1 MDSHRFS
8 GPTLVPMAR
17 ALSAGREAA
26 GRAAA
31 EGGNRGRI
39 ASPRCEPAAGRVVRD
54 AGAGSARVAARTIG
68 WSTVPEKRTSGLGRA
83 ASDAGKLA
91 DLEERSYWQATM
103 PGLPSYA
110 GRPLPE
116 AVDVL
121 VVGGGYTGLSAARRA
136 AELGATTV
144 VAEAETLGWGAST
157 RNGGMCHPGFKWGP
171 RQLIR
176 RYGEALG
183 RRLYGDSVEA
193 FERVAELCTTRIDAD
208 FVRSGHL
215 ELAYAPAHATEFAA
229 SAAALSSADVPAHV
243 VPRQE
248 LRTEIGTDSY
258 FGGLVVERSG
268 GLHPAKLLAGLA
280 RLASD
285 AGVELHEHLRVR
297 RIRRERDGRFT
308 VETAGGV
315 LRARDV
321 IVATN
326 GYTDGAAPAIRRRI
340 LPISSFI
347 IVTEPLA
354 EDLASDVSPNGRMFF
369 DTKNFLYYWRLTPD
383 RRLLFGGRASMWPT
397 TVRRTAAILHRGM
410 LRVHPQLAG
419 VRVAYAWG
427 GKVGFTFDRMPHVG
441 RTGGVAYA
449 VGCCGSGVAILP
461 WLGERVAEWVG
472 GGAPPA
478 LAALRFPLVPAPYE
492 GRAWFLPLA
501 GEWWKTKDRLAARS
515 REGAGG

>member
-1 MDSHRFS
+1 M
-8 GPTLVPMAR
+8 LR

-26 GRAAA
+26 
-31 EGGNRGRI
+31 EGGNWGRI
-39 ASPRCEPAAGRVVRD
+39 AAPRCGPAARRVGRN
-54 AGAGSARVAARTIG
+54 AGAGTGRDAARAIG

-83 ASDAGKLA
+83 ASDARALA

-110 GRPLPE
+110 GRPLPD

-176 RYGEALG
+176 RHGESLG
-183 RRLYGDSVEA
+183 RRLYLDSVEA
-193 FERVAELCTTRIDAD
+193 FEHVAELCRTKVEAG

-215 ELAYAPAHATEFAA
+215 ELAFAPAHAAA
-229 SAAALSSADVPAHV
+229 FPTTAEVLAAFDVPARA
-243 VPRQE
+243 VPRHE
-248 LRTEIGTDSY
+248 LHAEIGTDAY
-258 FGGLVVERSG
+258 FGGLVVDRSG
-268 GLHPAKLLAGLA
+268 GLHPGKLLAGLA
-280 RLASD
+280 RLAAD
-285 AGVELHEHLRVR
+285 AGVALHEHVRVR

-315 LRARDV
+315 VRARDV

-340 LPISSFI
+340 LPISSYI
-347 IVTEPLA
+347 IVTEPLPA
-354 EDLASDVSPNGRMFF
+354 DLAREISPNDRMFF

-383 RRLLFGGRASMWPT
+383 RRVLFGGRASMWPT
-397 TVRRTAAILHRGM
+397 TVGRTAAILHRGM